1 MSTPPLTRVL
11 GLGFSVALAFGNT
24 IGVGILRLPG
34 EVAAALGD
42 IKLILFA
49 WVAGGVYALLGAISI
64 GELAAM
70 LPAAGGFYVY
80 SRRAFG
86 AGCGFLVGWSDWLA
100 NNAAVAYAALAAA
113 EFLAQLFPGLAGH
126 SQGIAL
132 CVLAVFTAVHWLG
145 IRIGSKV
152 QNTISVFAGLLL
164 AALAVACF
172 LVSPPAVA
180 AAGTKL
186 AVSSSIGS
194 VGMLAAIV
202 IALRSV
208 IVTYDGWYGSIY
220 LAGETVDAAR
230 NLPRAMIGCAL
241 LVTSLYVLINVGL
254 LHALSLPALAASKL
268 PAADAAR
275 YIVPHGGGEFV
286 TIASIFIMFSL
297 INAVLLG
304 APRILYAIGRDGLI
318 PDSAARVSA
327 SGTPRVALAAT
338 SSVIALLI
346 LSGTVEQMVA
356 IAALFY
362 VLNYVSGYT
371 ALFALRFREPE
382 LLRPYRA
389 WGFPWTTGVVLLGSI
404 VFLVLA
410 AMDDHRSALFA
421 GGLLL
426 AAVPAYALGR
436 RRQRQ
441 QPAATN

>member
-1 MSTPPLTRVL
+1 MSAPPLTRVL

-24 IGVGILRLPG
+24 VGVGILRLPG

-42 IKLILFA
+42 VKLIVLA

-113 EFLAQLFPGLAGH
+113 EFLVQLFPGLAGYN
-126 SQGIAL
+126 QVMAL
-132 CVLAVFTAVHWLG
+132 LIVAAFTAIHWLG
-145 IRIGSKV
+145 IRIGSSV
-152 QNTISVFAGLLL
+152 QNAISVFAGLLL
-164 AALAVACF
+164 IALAAACF
-172 LVSPPAVA
+172 LVTPQAAVA
-180 AAGTKL
+180 NTGAAIG
-186 AVSSSIGS
+186 ASSIGS
-194 VGMLAAIV
+194 VGLLAAVI

-220 LAGETVDAAR
+220 MAGETVDAPR

-241 LVTSLYVLINVGL
+241 LVTALYVLINLGL
-254 LHALSLPALAASKL
+254 LHALSLPALATSKL

-275 YIVPHGGGEFV
+275 YIFPHGGGTFV

-318 PDSAARVSA
+318 PDRAARVSA
-327 SGTPRVALAAT
+327 SGTPRAALGIT
-338 SSVIALLI
+338 VSVVALLI

-356 IAALFY
+356 IAALLY
-362 VLNYVSGYT
+362 VLNYISGYA
-371 ALFALRFREPE
+371 ALVTLRVREPE

-389 WGFPWTTGVVLLGSI
+389 WGFPWTTGLVLIGSI

-421 GGLLL
+421 AALLL
-426 AAVPAYALGR
+426 VAVPAYALGR
-436 RRQRQ
+436 HRQKLQ
-441 QPAATN
+441 SAI

>member
-1 MSTPPLTRVL
+1 MSAAPLTRVL
-11 GLGFSVALAFGNT
+11 GLGFSIALAFGNT

-42 IKLILFA
+42 VKLIVLA

-113 EFLAQLFPGLAGH
+113 EFLVQLFPGLAGH
-126 SQGIAL
+126 NQAMAL
-132 CVLAVFTAVHWLG
+132 LIVAAFTAVHWLG
-145 IRIGSKV
+145 IRIGSSV
-152 QNTISVFAGLLL
+152 QNAISVFAGLLL
-164 AALAVACF
+164 IALAAACF
-172 LVSPPAVA
+172 LVTPQAAVA
-180 AAGTKL
+180 TTGAAIG
-186 AVSSSIGS
+186 ASSIGS
-194 VGMLAAIV
+194 VGLLAAVV

-220 LAGETVDAAR
+220 LAGETVDAPR

-241 LVTSLYVLINVGL
+241 LVTTLYVLINLGL
-254 LHALSLPALAASKL
+254 LHALSLPALATSKL

-275 YIVPHGGGEFV
+275 YIFPHGGGTFV
-286 TIASIFIMFSL
+286 TVASIFIMFSL

-318 PDSAARVSA
+318 PDRAARVSA
-327 SGTPRVALAAT
+327 SGTPRAALGITA
-338 SSVIALLI
+338 SVVALLI

-362 VLNYVSGYT
+362 VLNYISGYA
-371 ALFALRFREPE
+371 ALVTLRVREPE

-389 WGFPWTTGVVLLGSI
+389 WGFPWTTGLVLIGSI

-421 GGLLL
+421 AALLL
-426 AAVPAYALGR
+426 VAVPVYALGR
-436 RRQRQ
+436 HRQKQ
-441 QPAATN
+441 QSTA